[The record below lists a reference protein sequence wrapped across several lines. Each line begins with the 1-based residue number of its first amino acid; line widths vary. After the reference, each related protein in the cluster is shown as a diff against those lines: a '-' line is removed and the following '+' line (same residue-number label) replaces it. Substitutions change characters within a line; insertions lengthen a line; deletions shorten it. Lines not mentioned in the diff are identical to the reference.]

1 MKILSLF
8 LILCLL
14 LAGCGAPAA
23 TDGGFTF
30 TDDLSRTVTVD
41 DPQRVAPLLGSFA
54 QIWMLAGGQVCAT
67 ADDAWDDLA
76 LDLPEDAVNLGGAKS
91 LNLELLLSARPDFI
105 LASANTRQ
113 HLEWQDALT
122 ATGIAV
128 AYFDV
133 ADFEDYLRL
142 LNLCTDITGRKDL
155 YEVNGLQVQAQIDHV
170 LTQSAARVARTGAPT
185 VLCLRT
191 AGSGITVKGSE
202 GNVLGAMLQSLGCV
216 NIADSDA
223 TLLEQLSME
232 RILQADPDYIFFVQQ
247 GDDTAGAMAQM
258 EQLLADPAWAGLTAV
273 REGRVHLMDKAL
285 YNLKPNHRW
294 GEAYEG
300 LEAILAHD
308 P

>member
-1 MKILSLF
+1 M
-8 LILCLL
+8 
-14 LAGCGAPAA
+14 
-23 TDGGFTF
+23 
-30 TDDLSRTVTVD
+30 
-41 DPQRVAPLLGSFA
+41 
-54 QIWMLAGGQVCAT
+54 
-67 ADDAWDDLA
+67 
-76 LDLPEDAVNLGGAKS
+76 
-91 LNLELLLSARPDFI
+91 
-105 LASANTRQ
+105 
-113 HLEWQDALT
+113 
-122 ATGIAV
+122 
-128 AYFDV
+128 
-133 ADFEDYLRL
+133 
-142 LNLCTDITGRKDL
+142 
-155 YEVNGLQVQAQIDHV
+155 QAQIDEV

-247 GDDTAGAMAQM
+247 GDDTDGAMAQM

-294 GEAYEG
+294 GEAYEA